1 MQTFLA
7 FFVLIA
13 FICAL
18 AGFAWPKKLMPWR
31 ENPHR
36 ANVFSFYLAISIAAF
51 IGFGV
56 TMRSPEPIREV
67 TASPAIEQPLTHAA
81 LAPTSI
87 TEPAKPELEVAFISS
102 IARFADEYQ
111 AAPNELK
118 KSAVAKRRAAELKK
132 LMGNN
137 ARAVDWL
144 GVIETMGTTMN
155 GNAHVVIK
163 LASNI
168 TVKTHNAELFDSG
181 DKTLIRHG
189 SALFEKLANMSDGQ
203 TVRFSGRFLDE
214 VSLTESG
221 RMLEPEFTMRFTDIS
236 PAP

>member
-56 TMRSPEPIREV
+56 TMQSPETIREV
-67 TASPAIEQPLTHAA
+67 TAPPVVDQPLAHAA
-81 LAPTSI
+81 LTPASI
-87 TEPAKPELEVAFISS
+87 TEPAKPELEAAFISS

-118 KSAVAKRRAAELKK
+118 KSAVAQRRAAELKK
-132 LMGNN
+132 LLGND

-144 GVIETMGTTMN
+144 GVIENMGTTGN

-163 LASNI
+163 LTSNI

-203 TVRFSGRFLDE
+203 TVRFSGRLLDE

-221 RMLEPEFTMRFTDIS
+221 RMLEPEFMMRFTDIS